1 MRTLALPD
9 EELHAMPMPAQRVW
23 RLDLILV
30 AITVFLSPL
39 NYLRASFGYVTL
51 GDAFAML
58 TLLVML
64 VQKRLPLYPFGHATA
79 GWLIGVL
86 MMTGGLTLGSAMNG
100 NLVNGLVV
108 VGQYCLS
115 LLLLPVLLIQRD
127 EDEIILLIKVFIAS
141 MIVVMLHGA
150 YAVQYTPDDLRFVS
164 RNGRLA
170 GLVERENATAALAA
184 MSITFTLWLYF
195 VGEVRGWLLPFLL
208 APLAWG
214 LLLTGSNSGFMLAAI
229 GVVCLALFS
238 GALGVLLRLTIG
250 VVLLGV
256 VVHLWG
262 HLFLPE
268 IFLERVF
275 GALETGDVSE
285 AGTFDDRVAL
295 MREALTI
302 TRRTIFLGL
311 GADQYR
317 VISAYEAPVHNAYLL
332 LLAEG
337 GLVSLMGHFVLM
349 LTAIYLAFPVWHAR
363 DTRWFGV
370 LTLTMVTMFA
380 FAQMGITHYYGRFW
394 IMPWLLAIAA
404 SVGVGM
410 GRAAPPTPGH

>member
-9 EELHAMPMPAQRVW
+9 GSLDAAPRPARRVW

-39 NYLRASFGYVTL
+39 NYLRANFGYVTL
-51 GDAFAML
+51 CDAFAMM

-64 VQKRLPLYPFGHATA
+64 VQKRLPLHPFGSATA

-86 MMTGGLTLGSAMNG
+86 MLTGGLTLGSAING

-108 VGQYCLS
+108 VGQYCFS
-115 LLLLPVLLIQRD
+115 LLVLPVLVMQRD
-127 EDEIILLIKVFIAS
+127 RDEVILLVKVFVAA

-150 YAVQYTPDDLRFVS
+150 YVVEYTPEDLRFVS

-184 MSITFTLWLYF
+184 MSITFSLWLYF
-195 VGEVRGWLLPFLL
+195 VGQIRGVLMLLLL
-208 APLAWG
+208 VPLGWG
-214 LLLTGSNSGFMLAAI
+214 LLLTGSNSGIMLAAI

-238 GALGVLLRLTIG
+238 GALGVLLRLVVG
-250 VVLLGV
+250 VAVIAV

-268 IFLERVF
+268 IFLERVY
-275 GALETGDVSE
+275 GALESGNVSQ

-295 MREALTI
+295 MREAFALT
-302 TRRTIFLGL
+302 RHTIFLGL

-317 VISAYEAPVHNAYLL
+317 MISAYEAPVHNAYLL

-337 GLVSLMGHFVLM
+337 GLISLLGHFVLAM
-349 LTAIYLAFPVWHAR
+349 TAIYLAFPVWHSYR
-363 DTRWFGV
+363 TRWFGV
-370 LTLTMVTMFA
+370 LTLTIVAMFA

-404 SVGVGM
+404 SVAVGVESAGEDLSS
-410 GRAAPPTPGH
+410 

>member
-9 EELHAMPMPAQRVW
+9 GPLQAAPMPARLVW

-64 VQKRLPLYPFGHATA
+64 VQQRLPLYPFGNATA

-86 MMTGGLTLGSAMNG
+86 MLTGGLTLGSAMNG

-108 VGQYCLS
+108 VGQYCFS
-115 LLLLPVLLIQRD
+115 LLLLPVLVMQRD
-127 EDEIILLIKVFIAS
+127 RAEVIFLIKVFVAS
-141 MIVVMLHGA
+141 MVVVMLHGA
-150 YAVQYTPDDLRFVS
+150 YVVEYTPDDLRFVS

-195 VGEVRGWLLPFLL
+195 IGEIRGWLLLVLL
-208 APLAWG
+208 VPLAWG

-238 GALGVLLRLTIG
+238 GALGVLLRLVIA
-250 VVLLGV
+250 VALLAV

-262 HLFLPE
+262 HMFLPE
-268 IFLERVF
+268 IFLERVY
-275 GALETGDVSE
+275 GALESGDVSE

-295 MREALTI
+295 MREAFAL
-302 TRRTIFLGL
+302 TRRTILLGL

-317 VISAYEAPVHNAYLL
+317 IISAYEAPVHNAYLL

-349 LTAIYLAFPVWHAR
+349 MTAIYLAFPVWHAQ

-370 LTLTMVTMFA
+370 LTLTVVTMFA

-404 SVGVGM
+404 SV
-410 GRAAPPTPGH
+410 AAAMDRDAQPPP

>member
-1 MRTLALPD
+1 MRTLALP
-9 EELHAMPMPAQRVW
+9 EGPLQAAPLPARRVW

-64 VQKRLPLYPFGHATA
+64 VQQRLPLYPFGNATA

-86 MMTGGLTLGSAMNG
+86 MLTGGLTLGSAMNG

-108 VGQYCLS
+108 VGQYCFS
-115 LLLLPVLLIQRD
+115 LLLLPVLVMQRD
-127 EDEIILLIKVFIAS
+127 RAEVIFLIKVFVAA

-150 YAVQYTPDDLRFVS
+150 YAVEYTPDDLRFVS

-195 VGEVRGWLLPFLL
+195 IGEVRGWLLPVLL

-229 GVVCLALFS
+229 GIVCLALFS
-238 GALGVLLRLTIG
+238 GALGVLLRL
-250 VVLLGV
+250 VVAVAVLAV

-275 GALETGDVSE
+275 GALESGDVSE

-295 MREALTI
+295 MREAFALT
-302 TRRTIFLGL
+302 RHTILLGL

-317 VISAYEAPVHNAYLL
+317 IISAYEAPVHNAYLL

-349 LTAIYLAFPVWHAR
+349 MTAIYLAFPVWHSR

-370 LTLTMVTMFA
+370 LTLTIVAMFA

-394 IMPWLLAIAA
+394 IMPWLLAISA
-404 SVGVGM
+404 SV
-410 GRAAPPTPGH
+410 AAAMDRDAQPPP